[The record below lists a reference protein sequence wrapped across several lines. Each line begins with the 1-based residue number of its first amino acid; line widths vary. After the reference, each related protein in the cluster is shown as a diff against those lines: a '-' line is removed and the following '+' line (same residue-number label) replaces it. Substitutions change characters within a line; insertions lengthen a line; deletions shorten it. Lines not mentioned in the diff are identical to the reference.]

1 MNTNY
6 DPIINKCQTFL
17 DALFNRNQDTDTFAK
32 PTRAQIIKSAKTLSH
47 EITKI
52 SLLLADLRAKTEY
65 FSSIEETLDNV
76 FSIYQGLSAYSGA
89 SLFRII
95 QIYFRKLIKSTQDVF
110 IAYQNN
116 EQSLGDD
123 EENSISKQITGLAW
137 KCCEELE
144 KVPIK
149 NSNSIISRGEEISS
163 LIQDA
168 LEEVQEFQSKL
179 KNLEKKFGEVSS
191 EKHEIS
197 KDGTVIVDGKS
208 NIDKD
213 SNDKKNDDVNGDFE
227 KEDEDQDYQDE
238 QDDDEDYDDDEVELL
253 NTLTKQDIELVDKI
267 VSIIERSTKISQLW
281 VEMLKSINKPSDEE
295 TDFTSE
301 QIQISESVI
310 HQINEL
316 SKNVDD
322 IASAIYPLPNI
333 TYCEAQLSLLDVSIK
348 DIIDKINS
356 NFKLFNFNSKFEEKL
371 KSI

>member
-1 MNTNY
+1 MNPNY
-6 DPIINKCQTFL
+6 DPIINKCSTFL
-17 DALFNRNQDTDTFAK
+17 DSLFNRNQDMDTFAK

-76 FSIYQGLSAYSGA
+76 FSIYQGLSAYAGA
-89 SLFRII
+89 SLFRAI
-95 QIYFRKLIKSTQDVF
+95 QIYFRKLIKSTQEVF

-123 EENSISKQITGLAW
+123 EENTISKQITGLAW
-137 KCCEELE
+137 KCCEEFE

-149 NSNSIISRGEEISS
+149 NSNSIIARGEEISS

-168 LEEVQEFQSKL
+168 LDEVKEFQTKI
-179 KNLEKKFGEVSS
+179 KNIEKKFGEVTS
-191 EKHEIS
+191 EKQEIS
-197 KDGTVIVDGKS
+197 KDGTVVIDGES
-208 NIDKD
+208 SIDKD
-213 SNDKKNDDVNGDFE
+213 SNDKKNDDVNGEFE

-238 QDDDEDYDDDEVELL
+238 EDDEDYDDDDVELL
-253 NTLTKQDIELVDKI
+253 NSLTSEDIKLVDRI

-295 TDFTSE
+295 IDFTSE
-301 QIQISESVI
+301 QIEISESVI
-310 HQINEL
+310 SQINEL

-333 TYCEAQLSLLDVSIK
+333 SYCEAQLSLLDVSIK
-348 DIIDKINS
+348 NIIDKINS
-356 NFKLFNFNSKFEEKL
+356 NFKLFNFNSKFENKL

>member
-6 DPIINKCQTFL
+6 EPIINKCQTFL
-17 DALFNRNQDTDTFAK
+17 DALFSRNQDTDTFAK

-89 SLFRII
+89 SLFRTI

-168 LEEVQEFQSKL
+168 LEEVKEFQTKL
-179 KNLEKKFGEVSS
+179 KNLEKKFGEPSS
-191 EKHEIS
+191 EKREIS
-197 KDGTVIVDGKS
+197 KDGTVIIDNKS
-208 NIDKD
+208 TIDKD
-213 SNDKKNDDVNGDFE
+213 SNDNKNDDVNGEFE
-227 KEDEDQDYQDE
+227 KEDEDEDYQE
-238 QDDDEDYDDDEVELL
+238 DEDYVDDEDEVELL
-253 NTLTKQDIELVDKI
+253 DTLTKQDIELVDKI
-267 VSIIERSTKISQLW
+267 VLIIERSTKISQLW
-281 VEMLKSINKPSDEE
+281 VEMLKSINKSSDEE
-295 TDFTSE
+295 IDFTSE

-333 TYCEAQLSLLDVSIK
+333 SYCEAQLSLLDVSIK

-356 NFKLFNFNSKFEEKL
+356 NFKLFNFNSKFEERL